1 MVAASTQCDWRY
13 QQLIAFSLKVPRYF
27 IFKPDGI
34 GDFFLASGVVRLM
47 AREFGEENLTIAV
60 LPLLE
65 SVVRGQFPKAEIVIL
80 PIRKQRII
88 LNVFVANCLRC
99 FPSWIKLLGTR
110 VDTAISLRYMRDYL
124 QSFLF
129 YSVPTKR
136 RFMTSN
142 LLLGNGRKVRRIT
155 EKSMTAIFST
165 EIVDYPKARPG
176 IPSELEAHRLL
187 VSSALSRN
195 VDPSEIWPE
204 LKAVNPS
211 PIDNH
216 DSSYFVCAPY
226 SSDIWKNFPEYRWI
240 ELFVLLD
247 AQEKGSQLRDLLLTG
262 SSDQRQSLEAF
273 GAMIRKALPEA
284 RIKIS
289 VLIPEDL
296 QGFIDLLAGADCV
309 FTVDTAAAHAAT
321 ALDCRTLI
329 LFSGLHQGMFAPW
342 TRSDRQHW
350 VLPKELPS
358 DLQWHEAHPTSEI
371 MECLENILSV
381 P

>member
-1 MVAASTQCDWRY
+1 
-13 QQLIAFSLKVPRYF
+13 VPRCF

-80 PIRKQRII
+80 PIRKQRVI

-99 FPSWIKLLGTR
+99 FPSWLKLLGIR
-110 VDTAISLRYMRDYL
+110 VDTAISLRHMRDYL

-129 YSVPTKR
+129 YSMRAGR
-136 RFMTSN
+136 RFMASN
-142 LLLGNGRKVRRIT
+142 LLLGNGRLVRRWT
-155 EKSMTAIFST
+155 ENSMAAIFST
-165 EIVDYPKARPG
+165 EIADYPEASPG
-176 IPSELEAHRLL
+176 IPSELEAHCLL
-187 VSSALSRN
+187 VSAALSRN

-211 PIDNH
+211 PIG
-216 DSSYFVCAPY
+216 SLYSPYFVCAPY
-226 SSDIWKNFPEYRWI
+226 SSDIWKNFPEDRWI

-247 AQEKGSQLRDLLLTG
+247 AQERVPRLQNLVLTG
-262 SSDQRQSLEAF
+262 SADQRQSLEAF
-273 GAMIRKALPEA
+273 GAMIRKALPETK
-284 RIKIS
+284 IKTT
-289 VLIPEDL
+289 VLIADDL
-296 QGFIDLLAGADCV
+296 QGFIDLLAGAGCIL
-309 FTVDTAAAHAAT
+309 TVDTAAAHGAT

-350 VLPKELPS
+350 VLPKKS
-358 DLQWHEAHPTSEI
+358 SSNLQWHDAHSTSEI
-371 MECLENILSV
+371 MISLEKILSA

>member
-1 MVAASTQCDWRY
+1 M
-13 QQLIAFSLKVPRYF
+13 PRCF

-80 PIRKQRII
+80 PIRKQRVI

-99 FPSWIKLLGTR
+99 FPSWLQLLRTR
-110 VDTAISLRYMRDYL
+110 VDTAISLRHMRDYL

-129 YSVPTKR
+129 YSVWAGR
-136 RFMTSN
+136 RLMASN
-142 LLLGNGRKVRRIT
+142 LLLGNGRRVRRWT
-155 EKSMTAIFST
+155 EQSMNAIFST
-165 EIVDYPKARPG
+165 EIADYPEARPG

-187 VSSALSRN
+187 VSAVLGRN

-211 PIDNH
+211 PID
-216 DSSYFVCAPY
+216 SLYSPYFVCAPY
-226 SSDIWKNFPEYRWI
+226 SSDIWKNFPEHRWI
-240 ELFVLLD
+240 ELFVLLNT
-247 AQEKGSQLRDLLLTG
+247 QERGSRLRNLVLTG

-273 GAMIRKALPEA
+273 GAMIRKALPET
-284 RIKIS
+284 RIKTT

-309 FTVDTAAAHAAT
+309 FTVDTAAAHGAT

-342 TRSDRQHW
+342 TKSNRQHW
-350 VLPKELPS
+350 ILPKES
-358 DLQWHEAHPTSEI
+358 SSNMQWHEAHATSEI
-371 MECLENILSV
+371 MECLENILSA